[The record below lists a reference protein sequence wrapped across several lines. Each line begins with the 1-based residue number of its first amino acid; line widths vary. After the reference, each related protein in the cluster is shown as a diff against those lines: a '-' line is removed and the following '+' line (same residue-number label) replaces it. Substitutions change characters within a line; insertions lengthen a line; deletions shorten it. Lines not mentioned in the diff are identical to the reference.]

1 MTLTHTISPLRKAFC
16 KHSCTTDKAKPTCPL
31 SKSGQNLTKIGCHKN
46 VCLTNQC
53 LIDLEIYIW
62 LSLTNH
68 LMNQLYPKKLVTVAI
83 RKLQMGYQQIN
94 KTKCKVLLSIT
105 NNHTCVFSA
114 RSSESS
120 LSSSFIRSLQELCVP
135 ILNND
140 QSSCIQTEKIIII
153 GTGRLLC
160 ICSLVGKQ
168 IFTTS
173 KLIWVIFTYLF
184 MEASWS
190 HGQCAHLQIEQSSFE
205 PWSGTLCYHSSLRD
219 MVMKLVKFLCCVLLF
234 CSLPWTLHKT
244 QQLLTPY

>member
-1 MTLTHTISPLRKAFC
+1 MQ
-16 KHSCTTDKAKPTCPL
+16 
-31 SKSGQNLTKIGCHKN
+31 GQ
-46 VCLTNQC
+46 
-53 LIDLEIYIW
+53 
-62 LSLTNH
+62 
-68 LMNQLYPKKLVTVAI
+68 
-83 RKLQMGYQQIN
+83 
-94 KTKCKVLLSIT
+94 VLLSIT

-184 MEASWS
+184 MKASWC
-190 HGQCAHLQIEQSSFE
+190 HGQCVHLQIEQSSFE
-205 PWSGTLCYHSSLRD
+205 PWSGTLCYHSLLRD

-234 CSLPWTLHKT
+234 CSLSWTLHKT